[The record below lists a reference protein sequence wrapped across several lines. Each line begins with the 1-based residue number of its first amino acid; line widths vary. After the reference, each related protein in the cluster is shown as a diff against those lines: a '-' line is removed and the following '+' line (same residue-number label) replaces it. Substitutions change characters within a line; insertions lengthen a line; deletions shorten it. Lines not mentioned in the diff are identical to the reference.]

1 MALSLHVNYSKI
13 FKVNMNQDRIVIL
26 GASENQEKAS
36 YVATKLLYN
45 RGYDIYALNEQK
57 GNIGH
62 IKIHDFS
69 EILTEADTITV
80 FFSPLKQKSYY
91 AFILALRPKRIVF
104 NPETDNPEL
113 EELARQH
120 HIKVVKGCT
129 IALLINGMW

>member
-1 MALSLHVNYSKI
+1 MALGLHSIYLKI

-26 GASENQEKAS
+26 GASENKEKAS
-36 YVATKLLYN
+36 YAATKLLYN
-45 RGYDIYALNEQK
+45 RGYNIYALNEQK

-69 EILTEADTITV
+69 ETLTEAETISI
-80 FFSPLKQKSYY
+80 FYSPLKQKSCY
-91 AFILALRPKRIVF
+91 AFIFALRPKRIIF

-120 HIKVVKGCT
+120 HIKVIKGCT